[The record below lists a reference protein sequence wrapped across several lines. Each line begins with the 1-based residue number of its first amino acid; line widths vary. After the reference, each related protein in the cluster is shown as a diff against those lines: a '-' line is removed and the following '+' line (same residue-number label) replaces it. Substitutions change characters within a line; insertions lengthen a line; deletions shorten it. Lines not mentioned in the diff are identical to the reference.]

1 MITHILTQRY
11 QQEDKIFRDF
21 FFGIQ
26 QATNNAPTAYFLIC
40 FEKITT
46 KLEGIDITW
55 VVGGVYVSRH
65 QIGLD
70 SWYFTVS
77 AIIKNGPL
85 LVATRW

>member
-1 MITHILTQRY
+1 MFKIRNEFPILNLQNVEVNHFKMITHILTQRY

-46 KLEGIDITW
+46 KLEGIDIT
-55 VVGGVYVSRH
+55 
-65 QIGLD
+65 
-70 SWYFTVS
+70 
-77 AIIKNGPL
+77 
-85 LVATRW
+85 